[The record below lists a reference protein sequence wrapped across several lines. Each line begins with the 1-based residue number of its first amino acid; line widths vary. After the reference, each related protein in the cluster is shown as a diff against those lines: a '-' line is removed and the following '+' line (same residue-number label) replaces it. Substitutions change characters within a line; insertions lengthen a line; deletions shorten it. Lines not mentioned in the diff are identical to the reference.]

1 MSDRSPAVAM
11 LLAAGGVAGLC
22 ALDAVVKH
30 LQLRHAVLL
39 VVFLRY
45 AAGSVIAAGVWAVG
59 GRPRFTH
66 AMVRGH
72 LTRGAFIAVTAF
84 LFYFSLTVLTLAEA
98 VTLSFTAPLQIP
110 LMARVMLG
118 ERLRRQN
125 IVAGLIGFIGVLVAV
140 AGGGHGVFG
149 SFAGRELG
157 LAAIL
162 ASSVTYALTA
172 VLMRARSGD
181 GSTLLT
187 LSGAVIPMLLLAPAL
202 AWLPA
207 GSWTGALA
215 DRIAWPYF
223 IATGVFGNIGIQL
236 LSRAYGRA
244 EAQVLA
250 PVEFIALPW
259 AALFGWLFFAE
270 SVRAEV
276 WLGGFV
282 IIAAGVWASRPPKPA
297 SPGPALNEPMPPR
310 WVAP

>member
-1 MSDRSPAVAM
+1 MSGVSYRSPAGAM

-45 AAGSVIAAGVWAVG
+45 FVGSIVAGVVWALS
-59 GRPRFTH
+59 GRPRFTR
-66 AMVRGH
+66 AMRRGH
-72 LTRGAFIAVTAF
+72 LARGAVIAVTAF
-84 LFYFSLTVLTLAEA
+84 LFYYSLTVLTLAEA
-98 VTLSFTAPLQIP
+98 ITLSFTAPLQIP

-125 IVAGLIGFIGVLVAV
+125 VVAGLIGFVGVLIAV
-140 AGGGHGVFG
+140 AGGGHGLFG

-172 VLMRARSGD
+172 VLMRARGGD

-187 LSGAVIPMLLLAPAL
+187 LSGAAIPMLLLAPAL
-202 AWLPA
+202 GWLPDGAWA
-207 GSWTGALA
+207 GVLA
-215 DRIAWPYF
+215 DRSAWPYV
-223 IATGVFGNIGIQL
+223 IATGLFGNIGIQL

-250 PVEFIALPW
+250 PVEFTALPW

-270 SVRAEV
+270 SVRPEV
-276 WLGGFV
+276 WLGGLA
-282 IIAAGVWASRPPKPA
+282 IIAAGVWSSRPAKSAA
-297 SPGPALNEPMPPR
+297 SEATPPR

>member
-1 MSDRSPAVAM
+1 M

-39 VVFLRY
+39 VVFMRY
-45 AAGSVIAAGVWAVG
+45 AVGSIVAGGVWAVS
-59 GRPRFTH
+59 GRPQFTR
-66 AMVRGH
+66 AMRRGH
-72 LTRGAFIAVTAF
+72 LARGAAIAVTAL
-84 LFYFSLTVLTLAEA
+84 LFYYSLTVLTLAEA

-125 IVAGLIGFIGVLVAV
+125 IIAGLVGFAGVLIAV
-140 AGGGHGVFG
+140 TGGGNGVIG

-162 ASSVTYALTA
+162 ACSVTYALTA
-172 VLMRARSGD
+172 VLMRARGGD

-187 LSGAVIPMLLLAPAL
+187 LSGALIPMLLLAPAL
-202 AWLPA
+202 AWLPYGAWA
-207 GSWTGALA
+207 GTVA
-215 DRIAWPYF
+215 DRAAWPYF

-270 SVRAEV
+270 SVPTEV
-276 WLGGFV
+276 WLGGVV
-282 IIAAGVWASRPPKPA
+282 IIAAGIWSSRPSNTAPSDPA
-297 SPGPALNEPMPPR
+297 TGDAMPPR

>member
-1 MSDRSPAVAM
+1 M

-39 VVFLRY
+39 VVFMRY
-45 AAGSVIAAGVWAVG
+45 AVGSVVAGGVWALS
-59 GRPRFTH
+59 GRPRFTRT
-66 AMVRGH
+66 MLRGH
-72 LTRGAFIAVTAF
+72 LARGAAIGVTAL
-84 LFYFSLTVLTLAEA
+84 LFYYSLTVLTLAEA

-110 LMARVMLG
+110 LMARVMIG

-125 IVAGLIGFIGVLVAV
+125 IIAGLVGFAGVLIAV
-140 AGGGHGVFG
+140 TGGGHGLFG

-157 LAAIL
+157 LVAIL
-162 ASSVTYALTA
+162 SCSVTYALTA
-172 VLMRARSGD
+172 VLMRARGGD

-202 AWLPA
+202 VWLPYGA
-207 GSWTGALA
+207 WAGALA
-215 DRIAWPYF
+215 DHGAWPYF
-223 IATGVFGNIGIQL
+223 VGTGVFGNIGIQL

-250 PVEFIALPW
+250 PVEFTALPW

-276 WLGGFV
+276 WLGGIV
-282 IIAAGVWASRPPKPA
+282 IIAAGIWSSRPAKMPETA
-297 SPGPALNEPMPPR
+297 TDATPPR